1 MLTASVRLSGTL
13 DDGTDVT
20 RTYYLIADFGSSAS
34 GRASV
39 VPLSM
44 GAPLP
49 EDDKLT
55 VNSGGEAA
63 ALTAAAEAIKALP
76 GNQGLDGKVVISA
89 E

>member
-1 MLTASVRLSGTL
+1 MMTASIRLTGTL

-20 RTYYLIADFGSSAS
+20 RSYYLIADFGSSAS

-44 GAPLP
+44 GAPMP
-49 EDDKLT
+49 EDDGLT
-55 VNSGGEAA
+55 ASTGGEAA

-76 GNQGLDGKVVISA
+76 GNRDLDARVVIDS

>member
-1 MLTASVRLSGTL
+1 MMTASIRLTGTL

-20 RTYYLIADFGSSAS
+20 RSYYLVADFGASIS

-49 EDDKLT
+49 EDDGLT
-55 VNSGGEAA
+55 VDTGGEAA

-76 GNQGLDGKVVISA
+76 GNRGLDARVVIDP

>member
-1 MLTASVRLSGTL
+1 MMTASIRLTGTL
-13 DDGTDVT
+13 DDGTEIT
-20 RTYYLIADFGSSAS
+20 RSYYLIADFGSSAG

-49 EDDKLT
+49 EDDGLT
-55 VNSGGEAA
+55 VRTGGEAV

-76 GNQGLDGKVVISA
+76 GNRGLDARVVIDP